1 MQYSQEFY
9 ENNLK
14 GYKDAET
21 YDKENKWAEDDDF
34 YLALAKKSKGKVL
47 DLACGTGRLTIEIH
61 NHGIDITG
69 LDIMPQ
75 MLERARNKSKDS
87 GIKWI
92 EGDCRNF
99 ELEDTFDLVLMTS
112 HAFQC
117 LLTDDDQINF
127 FKSVHVH
134 LNEKGQLAFETRNLA
149 QKSYGSHSEFRH
161 YGTMVNDKNESI
173 KGYLYSIYDE
183 NTKLDRIFF
192 KTENEVTKEIE
203 HSEEYLRYTSQEELN
218 ERLKRCGFKVIH
230 QYGDWNK
237 DKFSMDSKEIITI
250 CEKMII

>member
-14 GYKDAET
+14 GYKDPET

-61 NHGIDITG
+61 NQGIDVTG

-75 MLERARNKSKDS
+75 MLERARTKSKGAD
-87 GIKWI
+87 IKWI

-99 ELEDTFDLVLMTS
+99 ELEDTFDLMLMTS
-112 HAFQC
+112 HGFQY
-117 LLTDDDQINF
+117 LLTDHDQIDF
-127 FKSVHVH
+127 LKSAYTH
-134 LNEKGQLAFETRNLA
+134 LNENGQLAFETRNLA
-149 QKSYGSHSEFRH
+149 HKSYGSHSEFK
-161 YGTMVNDKNESI
+161 YCGSIVNDKNESI
-173 KGYLYSIYDE
+173 KAYLYSIYDE

-192 KTENEVTKEIE
+192 KTENEITKEIKY
-203 HSEEYLRYTSQEELN
+203 SEEYLRYTSQEELN

-230 QYGDWNK
+230 QYGNWNK
-237 DKFSMDSKEIITI
+237 DEFRTDSTEIITI
-250 CEKMII
+250 CEKI